1 MKTIAE
7 KQSNNKGNG
16 KPKSE
21 ATKTIECINR
31 LRIAFQE
38 VCPGDQ
44 TKVLEILTAE
54 IEETEDES
62 VKHWLIKFK
71 SILEAVGGAK

>member
-1 MKTIAE
+1 MNNIAE

-16 KPKSE
+16 KSE
-21 ATKTIECINR
+21 ATRTIERINR

-38 VCPGDQ
+38 ICPGDQ

-54 IEETEDES
+54 IEMAEDEHI
-62 VKHWLIKFK
+62 KFWLIRFR